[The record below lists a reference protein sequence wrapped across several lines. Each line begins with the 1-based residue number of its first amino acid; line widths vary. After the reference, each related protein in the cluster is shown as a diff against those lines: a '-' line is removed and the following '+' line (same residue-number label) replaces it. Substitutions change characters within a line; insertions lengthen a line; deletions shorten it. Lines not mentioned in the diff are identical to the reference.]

1 MAIDGQFR
9 ARLADIDIV
18 PSFLGLF
25 SHLHLMTLSQ
35 QQQQQQQLLA
45 GRERTRALTL
55 CSQSETKKY
64 SNSTCFSAEISNNNN
79 VVNFQ
84 NFLIKFCRIIAIL
97 FGIFSCKLRLSRL
110 TFSYFIMKRAGI
122 QFFSGTRCRSI
133 IRTATGNLCTQ
144 LLLLI
149 L

>member
-25 SHLHLMTLSQ
+25 SHLHLMTLS

-84 NFLIKFCRIIAIL
+84 NFLIKFCWIIAIL

-110 TFSYFIMKRAGI
+110 TFSDFIMKRAGI
-122 QFFSGTRCRSI
+122 VFFLER
-133 IRTATGNLCTQ
+133 AVDP
-144 LLLLI
+144 
-149 L
+149 